1 MVYRHIYWGLLSIG
15 PNENNLLTEAV
26 KTKYYLVKIV
36 TPFVYATKEE
46 AQQDPMEY
54 EFVTVDEGSRIVG
67 LPGELWEAFEE
78 GGISEDCPMID
89 IFGQRDWPRYRLLRL
104 MTDPGKSEDWLSE
117 ILDERVKPFGKNW
130 NKLAPAMGRYPIDK
144 VASSIIAIPDVS
156 MKELKEI
163 KEEKK
168 DAGHGE

>member
-1 MVYRHIYWGLLSIG
+1 
-15 PNENNLLTEAV
+15 
-26 KTKYYLVKIV
+26 
-36 TPFVYATKEE
+36 
-46 AQQDPMEY
+46 
-54 EFVTVDEGSRIVG
+54 
-67 LPGELWEAFEE
+67 
-78 GGISEDCPMID
+78 MID
-89 IFGQRDWPRYRLLRL
+89 IFGKGDWPRYRLLRL

-168 DAGHGE
+168 DADHGE